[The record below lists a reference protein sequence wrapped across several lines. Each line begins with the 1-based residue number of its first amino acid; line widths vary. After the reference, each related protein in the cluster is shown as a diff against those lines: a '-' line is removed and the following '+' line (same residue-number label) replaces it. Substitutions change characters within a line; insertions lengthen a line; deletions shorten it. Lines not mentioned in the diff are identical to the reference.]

1 MWTGAKKMDYNDFPL
16 ERIRRALADRNL
28 AKVAAQTGLHE
39 NTIRAIA
46 AGKNTNPT
54 LYTLDKLIDYLFRQK
69 D

>member
-1 MWTGAKKMDYNDFPL
+1 MENIDIFPM

-28 AKVAAQTGLHE
+28 TKVAIQTGLHE

-46 AGKNTNPT
+46 SGKNINPT
-54 LYTLDKLIDYLFRQK
+54 LATLDKLIDYLFRQK

>member
-1 MWTGAKKMDYNDFPL
+1 MENTDIVPM

-39 NTIRAIA
+39 NTIRSIA
-46 AGKNTNPT
+46 SGKNVNPT
-54 LYTLDKLIDYLFRQK
+54 LATLDRLIDYLFRQK

>member
-1 MWTGAKKMDYNDFPL
+1 MDYNDFPL

-54 LYTLDKLIDYLFRQK
+54 LQTLDKLIDYLFRQK